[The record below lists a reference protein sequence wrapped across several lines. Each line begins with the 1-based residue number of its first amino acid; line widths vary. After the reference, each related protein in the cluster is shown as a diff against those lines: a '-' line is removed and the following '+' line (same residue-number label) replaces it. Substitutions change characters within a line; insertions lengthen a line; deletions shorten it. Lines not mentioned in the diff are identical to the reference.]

1 MIYERQ
7 ADVEE
12 KKGVV
17 SLVLKA
23 NLKAPVLQTN
33 YKGSMMIIIEKGAR
47 SSDTFP
53 QNPQSQNILYFYFTI
68 SRPKLSWT
76 CTSLELI
83 HLRKKL
89 F

>member
-33 YKGSMMIIIEKGAR
+33 YKGSMMITYYRKR
-47 SSDTFP
+47 RTF
-53 QNPQSQNILYFYFTI
+53 L
-68 SRPKLSWT
+68 
-76 CTSLELI
+76 
-83 HLRKKL
+83 
-89 F
+89 